1 MIDVIYE
8 KVQAICDDYNDNER
22 DIVLEI
28 IEDVFDVTCMEG
40 TDDPDSIVEYLSSK
54 FQGPYL
60 RSRLIDALE
69 TGLNIKIEK

>member
-1 MIDVIYE
+1 MIDVMYE
-8 KVQAICDDYNDNER
+8 KVQSLYDDYNEDER

-28 IEDVFDVTCMEG
+28 IEDIFDVKCVEVL
-40 TDDPDSIVEYLSSK
+40 DDEEAFVTILVKRFE
-54 FQGPYL
+54 GPYL